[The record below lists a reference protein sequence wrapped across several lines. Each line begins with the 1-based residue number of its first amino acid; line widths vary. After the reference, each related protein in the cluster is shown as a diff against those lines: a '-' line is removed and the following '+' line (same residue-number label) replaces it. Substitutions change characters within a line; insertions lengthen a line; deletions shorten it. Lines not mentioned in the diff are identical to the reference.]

1 MTTQGDSRPIA
12 GRVDEGQGHGGG
24 AGSRRSHR
32 VFTWCAV
39 VLVLG
44 AAGFVV
50 TRPHPGDWLPGLGPT
65 SKDAL
70 PPVVGNPPA
79 TSSTDPNLF
88 SVEQYFPAARPIDL
102 NGFKAKRSGAR
113 QGNDCTE
120 TLQDPTKDLLKG
132 FDCQGYLTVTF
143 TRTPDGKV
151 LSCVTVLRFADDQT
165 GQQVADLLNGK
176 PGALKFVLP
185 DTTIAAPSAVAGA
198 TNASVTRIE
207 DVHHY
212 VTVTTSRFADGHSPA
227 GPDDPDLE
235 EATRAVSY
243 VAGEAFMWG

>member
-1 MTTQGDSRPIA
+1 MTTQGESRPIA
-12 GRVDEGQGHGGG
+12 GSVAEGQGHGGG
-24 AGSRRSHR
+24 AESRRSRR
-32 VFTWCAV
+32 VFTWCAT

-65 SKDAL
+65 SKDAP
-70 PPVVGNPPA
+70 PPVVGSPPP
-79 TSSTDPNLF
+79 TSSTDPNPF
-88 SVEQYFPAARPIDL
+88 TAEQYFPAARPIDL

-120 TLQDPTKDLLKG
+120 TLQDPTKDVLRNFG
-132 FDCQGYLTVTF
+132 CQGYLTVTF
-143 TRTPDGKV
+143 TRADGKV

-165 GQQVADLLNGK
+165 GQQVADLLAGK

-185 DTTIAAPSAVAGA
+185 DTTIAAPSASAGA
-198 TNASVTRIE
+198 VNSSLTRVE

-212 VTVTTSRFADGHSPA
+212 VTVTTSRFTDGHSGT
-227 GPDDPDLE
+227 GPNDPDLE